1 MRLEDITAEVR
12 PRVAWEAI
20 DLGFHM
26 AQAWWRALA
35 LIGLV
40 LILPFILLLHLLLYD
55 HLIIASLLTW
65 WFKPLYDRVY
75 LYFYSRTLF
84 GETPTVRDTL
94 HALPTALLNTGLF
107 MALTVYRFDPA
118 RAFTLPVWQLEGL
131 RGAQRR
137 TRIRL
142 LQRPVRGTAIGLT
155 FACLNFELVLD
166 LGLLLLIVLF
176 IPQHLDFGLSDL
188 LRLQQDSAWAQMLA
202 SAFYLIALSIIEP
215 CYIAAGFALYLNRR
229 TLLEGW
235 DIELA
240 FRRLAE
246 RLRGLAGT
254 RHIVVTLL
262 LTGLLTGIGLLGLP
276 SPAVAATASTSS
288 GTTSVLA
295 ASTTAPRTPD
305 LVAAKPGRVI
315 SAPDKTQART
325 LIKAVLARKAFGDW
339 KQIRT
344 WHYLGGKPDTTR
356 STPGYLVWLI
366 RQLAAFG
373 EFLLWGLV
381 ATLIVLFIVYR
392 ARWLALFRSAPQ
404 HRRRT
409 CPDMLLGMDIRP
421 ESLPDNIPDEA
432 QCLWERGARDAAL
445 SLLYRAA
452 LAILV
457 DRDRLELA
465 PGATEGDCLHRV
477 EHHPGGPLATYFARL
492 TQAWQHT
499 AYAHRPPAMDEMHL
513 LLTDWTRHFDP
524 SHDAHGQGEAT
535 T

>member
-55 HLIIASLLTW
+55 HIIIASLVTW
-65 WFKPLYDRVY
+65 WLKPLYDRVY
-75 LYFYSRTLF
+75 LHFYSRALF

-94 HALPTALLNTGLF
+94 HALPVALLNTGLF

-137 TRIRL
+137 ARIRL

-188 LRLQQDSAWAQMLA
+188 LRLQQDNAWAQMLA
-202 SAFYLIALSIIEP
+202 NAFYFIALSIIEP

-240 FRRLAE
+240 FRRLAD
-246 RLRGLAGT
+246 RLRGLANA
-254 RHIVVTLL
+254 RRIVVTLL
-262 LTGLLTGIGLLGLP
+262 LTGLLTGIGVLGLP
-276 SPAVAATASTSS
+276 GPAVAAPAGTVPVLTVSST
-288 GTTSVLA
+288 
-295 ASTTAPRTPD
+295 PR
-305 LVAAKPGRVI
+305 
-315 SAPDKTQART
+315 APDKAQART
-325 LIKAVLARKAFGDW
+325 LIEAVLARKAFGSW
-339 KQIRT
+339 KQVRS
-344 WHYLGGKPDTTR
+344 WHYLSGKPAAAR
-356 STPGYLVWLI
+356 YSSGRLAWWVH
-366 RQLAAFG
+366 QLATFG
-373 EFLLWGLV
+373 ERLLWGLL
-381 ATLIVLFIVYR
+381 ATLIVLLIVYR
-392 ARWLALFRSAPQ
+392 ARWLALFRAAPQ
-404 HRRRT
+404 HRHRT
-409 CPDMLLGMDIRP
+409 RPDTLFGMDIRP
-421 ESLPDNIPDEA
+421 ESLPNNVPDA
-432 QCLWERGARDAAL
+432 ARRLWEQGAQDAAL

-457 DRDRLELA
+457 DRDHLELA

-477 EHHPGGPLATYFARL
+477 EHHPGGPLATYFAQL
-492 TQAWQHT
+492 TRAWQHT
-499 AYAHRPPAMDEMHL
+499 AYAHRPPAVDEAHT
-513 LLTDWTRHFDP
+513 LLTDWARHFDP
-524 SHDAHGQGEAT
+524 AHDAPGPGGAT
-535 T
+535 A